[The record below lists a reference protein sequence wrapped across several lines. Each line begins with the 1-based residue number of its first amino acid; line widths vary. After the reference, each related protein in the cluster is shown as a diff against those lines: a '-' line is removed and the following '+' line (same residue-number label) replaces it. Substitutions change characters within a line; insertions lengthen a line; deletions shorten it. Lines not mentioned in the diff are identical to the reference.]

1 MLDSG
6 RPPVP
11 PGHADIAFL
20 TRRQLLAGAGAGL
33 ALSALGLPSVWAQDE
48 DTASAE
54 IFMARSHHLT
64 GRKQLN
70 PILGQR
76 LLQALQQNY
85 ENFEP
90 TMLAV
95 AEFVQ
100 QHSQLPVA
108 ELPAVLQEQQ
118 PELAAVPQQI
128 ISAWYLGQIGQ
139 VSPESSDRR
148 GQASK
153 EPTPSGVAVLSYEQA
168 LMFDPVRD
176 VLTIPSYCR
185 DLPGYWAQQPA

>member
-1 MLDSG
+1 MFDSG

-11 PGHADIAFL
+11 PSHANTAFL
-20 TRRQLLAGAGAGL
+20 TRRRLLAGAGAGL
-33 ALSALGLPSVWAQDE
+33 ALSALGLPSAWAQGA

-54 IFMARSHHLT
+54 IFMALSYHLT
-64 GRKQLN
+64 GREQLN
-70 PILGQR
+70 PVLGQR

-85 ENFEP
+85 ESFEP

-100 QHSQLPVA
+100 QQPQLSVA
-108 ELPAVLQEQQ
+108 ELPAALQEQQ

-139 VSPESSDRR
+139 LSPESSDRR

-153 EPTPSGVAVLSYEQA
+153 EPTPAGVAVLSYEHA

>member
-1 MLDSG
+1 MFDSG
-6 RPPVP
+6 RPPAP
-11 PGHADIAFL
+11 PSYANTALL

-33 ALSALGLPSVWAQDE
+33 VLSALGMPSVWAQDE

-54 IFMARSHHLT
+54 IFMALSHHLT

-90 TMLAV
+90 AMLAV

-100 QHSQLPVA
+100 RQPQLSVA
-108 ELPAVLQEQQ
+108 ELPAALQEQQ

-139 VSPESSDRR
+139 LSPESSERR

-153 EPTPSGVAVLSYEQA
+153 EPTPSDVAVLSYEHA

-185 DLPGYWAQQPA
+185 DLPGYWAHQPA